1 MIEFFTVL
9 VIEYEMQSKT
19 IRSHILFETWD
30 HCEQT
35 LRIDELYGVFYDNY
49 KNTSMNCQQTE
60 MRSKLI
66 RPKLRPSPLKQ

>member
-35 LRIDELYGVFYDNY
+35 LRIDELYDVFYNNY

>member
-1 MIEFFTVL
+1 MVEFFTVL
-9 VIEYEMQSKT
+9 VIEYEIQSKT
-19 IRSHILFETWD
+19 IRSHILFETWG

-35 LRIDELYGVFYDNY
+35 LRIDELYDVFYDNY
-49 KNTSMNCQQTE
+49 KSTSMNCQQTE